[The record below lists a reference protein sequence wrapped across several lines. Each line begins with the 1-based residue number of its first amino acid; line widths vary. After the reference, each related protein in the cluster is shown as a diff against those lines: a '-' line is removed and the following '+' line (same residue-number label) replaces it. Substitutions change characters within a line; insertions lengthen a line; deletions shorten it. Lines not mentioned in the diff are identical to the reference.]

1 MGNAAIKG
9 ADMASAMTGKVN
21 AGVKSQAARQAEQ
34 TDDGFQKL
42 LDSKSKEETGTK
54 ETDSGKK
61 DEDGKEVT
69 KDEAPKKPDGQEE
82 TEETTVLADSTAL
95 EQVQAALLFGI
106 QPEAVTQEA
115 VPEEMTELVVETGA
129 VPVEETV
136 PVPMT
141 EPTAKQPVQTVTE
154 EPGIPEEALAADVK
168 PEQAVL
174 QKEDTSEQPEA
185 EITMAKPKEAP
196 KTEVKEEPKAEAK
209 PEQPLESAHQETQ
222 PLERTPVTKEVPTE
236 HVRVAQPEEIPEK
249 VLNQLLVKST
259 AGIKEFE
266 IQLEPYDLGKII
278 IKAAFGKEHTSI
290 SILCTEQKTME
301 LMAKNARE
309 LGAIM
314 EENLG
319 TPTTIVV
326 EDKEASYLEQQ
337 KQNQEGSG
345 GNQDQEGKSGKQDE
359 KNQEKEGMDFLQQL
373 RLGLI

>member
-1 MGNAAIKG
+1 MGNAAAIKG
-9 ADMASAMTGKVN
+9 ADLAVSMTGKAG
-21 AGVKSQAARQAEQ
+21 AGVKSQTARQAEQ

-42 LDSKSKEETGTK
+42 LDSKSKEDAGAKETTDAKKDDTK
-54 ETDSGKK
+54 EVS
-61 DEDGKEVT
+61 
-69 KDEAPKKPDGQEE
+69 KDEAPKKPDAKDQP
-82 TEETTVLADSTAL
+82 EETTAPADTAL

-106 QPEAVTQEA
+106 QPETPVQEA
-115 VPEEMTELVVETGA
+115 VSEEMTELVVETGTM
-129 VPVEETV
+129 PVEELT
-136 PVPMT
+136 PVVELTT
-141 EPTAKQPVQTVTE
+141 EQPAELTTGQTELVE
-154 EPGIPEEALAADVK
+154 EVLSADVK
-168 PEQAVL
+168 PEQAIL
-174 QKEDTSEQPEA
+174 PKEDTSEKSEA
-185 EITMAKPKEAP
+185 GITMAKPKEVP
-196 KTEVKEEPKAEAK
+196 KTEQKEAQTTEVTL
-209 PEQPLESAHQETQ
+209 EQPLESTHAEARTA
-222 PLERTPVTKEVPTE
+222 ERTTAAKEVPTE

-290 SILCTEQKTME
+290 SIFCTEQRTME

-319 TPTTIVV
+319 APTTIVV
-326 EDKEASYLEQQ
+326 EDKESGYLEQQ
-337 KQNQEGSG
+337 KQNNEGSG
-345 GNQDQEGKSGKQDE
+345 GNQNQEGGSGKQGE

>member
-1 MGNAAIKG
+1 M
-9 ADMASAMTGKVN
+9 
-21 AGVKSQAARQAEQ
+21 
-34 TDDGFQKL
+34 
-42 LDSKSKEETGTK
+42 
-54 ETDSGKK
+54 
-61 DEDGKEVT
+61 
-69 KDEAPKKPDGQEE
+69 
-82 TEETTVLADSTAL
+82 
-95 EQVQAALLFGI
+95 
-106 QPEAVTQEA
+106 
-115 VPEEMTELVVETGA
+115 
-129 VPVEETV
+129 
-136 PVPMT
+136 
-141 EPTAKQPVQTVTE
+141 
-154 EPGIPEEALAADVK
+154 
-168 PEQAVL
+168 
-174 QKEDTSEQPEA
+174 
-185 EITMAKPKEAP
+185 
-196 KTEVKEEPKAEAK
+196 KEEPKAEAK
-209 PEQPLESAHQETQ
+209 PEQPLESTRQETQ